1 LIAMGIRHPI
11 TWFKEHPAVADALM
25 AALVTAAMVPSQW
38 LTPSGEA
45 DTVFRDPD
53 AFGAVL
59 PVLYAIPVAW
69 RRRSPLVVLFVTGTA
84 AVTYEVVG
92 YATVWMPWGVLIA
105 LYTVAAHCDRRAS
118 LRALAAV
125 GAAIVLI
132 LLTARW
138 EVTTGTIAS
147 NVIIFATVWLVG
159 DNLQTRRAYVGSLQ
173 ERAVRAEE
181 TRVAE
186 AQRAVAEERARIAR
200 ELHDVV
206 AHSMSVMVVQ
216 AGAARR
222 VLDADPAQAAGALQA
237 IEVTGRDALDEMRRL
252 LGVLRE
258 DGSPASLAPQ
268 PSLRELPNLIA
279 QVAESGLAVT
289 LATEGPPRDLPAAL
303 GLSAFRIV
311 QEALTN
317 ALKHAGPSASAVI
330 TVRYR
335 DDDVEIEV
343 ADDGRG
349 ASATAIAN
357 GSSGHGL
364 LGMRERAGL
373 FGGELTAGPRA
384 GGGFVVRAR
393 LPVPEAAG
401 G

>member
-1 LIAMGIRHPI
+1 VL
-11 TWFKEHPAVADALM
+11 ALTGTG
-25 AALVTAAMVPSQW
+25 AALYEMLGYPTSAAP
-38 LTPSGEA
+38 
-45 DTVFRDPD
+45 
-53 AFGAVL
+53 FGLLA
-59 PVLYAIPVAW
+59 
-69 RRRSPLVVLFVTGTA
+69 
-84 AVTYEVVG
+84 
-92 YATVWMPWGVLIA
+92 A
-105 LYTVAAHCDRRAS
+105 LYTVGAHCDRRPS
-118 LRALAAV
+118 RIAAAAT
-125 GAAIVLI
+125 GAALGVVLF
-132 LLTARW
+132 TARW
-138 EVTTGTIAS
+138 EVTLANIAS
-147 NVIIFATVWLVG
+147 NVIIFGTAWLIG
-159 DNLQTRRAYVGSLQ
+159 DNLQTRRAYVASLRERAEQ
-173 ERAVRAEE
+173 AEASRVADAERAVAD
-181 TRVAE
+181 
-186 AQRAVAEERARIAR
+186 ERARMAR

-222 VLDADPAQAAGALQA
+222 VFEANPAQAVDALQN
-237 IEVTGRDALDEMRRL
+237 IEATGRDALAEMRRL
-252 LGVLRE
+252 LGVLRD
-258 DGSPASLAPQ
+258 DGSSASLAPQ
-268 PSLRELPNLIA
+268 PSLRELPHLIA

-317 ALKHAGPSASAVI
+317 ALKHAGPNASAVI

-343 ADDGRG
+343 IDDGRG
-349 ASATAIAN
+349 ASATATVDAN

-393 LPVPEAAG
+393 LPVSEAAVG
-401 G
+401 